1 MPKGYRP
8 YLPDQDLLLP
18 PSLREW
24 MAEEHLVYFVSDV
37 VDQLDLSA
45 IHAVYGEE
53 KRGQPP
59 YDPRLMTKLLV
70 YGYCTGVFSSR
81 RIQKR
86 LQEDIPFKVLAAG
99 NEPDFRTISDF
110 RKIHVG
116 TLQGLFEQVLEMALE
131 VGAVK
136 VGRVTL
142 DGTKVKANASKH
154 KAMSYGRMKEKQEQL
169 RDEVKQLLEQ
179 AEAADEE
186 EDRRHGSQRGDE
198 LPEELRRRETRLA
211 KIKIAKKVVEQRA
224 REKAAAEG
232 KSAAEAKRAKPD
244 DKDQYNFTD
253 PESRIMKG
261 ADGFV
266 QGYNAQASVEPEM
279 LLIVG
284 QSVTEAA
291 NDKQQLEPMVEAIE
305 QQSGQRPKA
314 VLADSGYCSEENLA
328 YLESADQPERK
339 IDGFIATGKQKHGEH
354 RLPCKPGPL
363 PKGATKVDRMKRKLQ
378 TKVGKAVY
386 AARKCVVEPVFGQIK
401 QARGFRQ
408 FLLRGKDKV
417 KGEWALVCLTHNI
430 LRLHAAIQPAERH
443 RRMFSLKI
451 AAAEF
456 PGAIWLAGTPRAG
469 VSRRIRATQGF
480 GSPAHRAL
488 FLGQAP
494 RCGRKSPVHSDP
506 ARSFKIR
513 NHRALPARHRHG
525 GAFDHQSIGTPGPA
539 RHCSGCHF
547 LSPER

>member
-24 MAEEHLVYFVSDV
+24 LAEEHLVYFVSDV
-37 VDQLDLSA
+37 VDELDLSA

-110 RKIHVG
+110 RKVHIG
-116 TLQGLFEQVLEMALE
+116 ALQGLFEQVLAMALE

-136 VGRVTL
+136 VGRVSL

-154 KAMSYGRMKEKQEQL
+154 KAMSYGRMGEKEKQLKE
-169 RDEVKQLLEQ
+169 EVQGLLEQ
-179 AEAADEE
+179 AAAADEE
-186 EDRRHGSQRGDE
+186 EDRQHGSKRGDE
-198 LPEELRRRETRLA
+198 LPEELRRRESRLA
-211 KIKIAKKVVEQRA
+211 KIKLAKQVLAQRA

-232 KSAAEAKRAKPD
+232 KSAEEAKRAKPG

-266 QGYNAQASVEPEM
+266 QAYNAQAAVEPKM

-284 QSVTEAA
+284 QAVTEAA
-291 NDKQQLEPMVEAIE
+291 NDKKQLEPMVEAIE
-305 QQSGQRPKA
+305 HQSGQRPA
-314 VLADSGYCSEENLA
+314 AILADNGYCSEENLA
-328 YLESADQPERK
+328 FLESAGQPEK
-339 IDGFIATGKQKHGEH
+339 QIDGFIATGKQKHGEH
-354 RLPCKPGPL
+354 RLPSPRGPL
-363 PKGATKVDRMKRKLQ
+363 PKGATRVDKMKRKLK
-378 TKVGKAVY
+378 TKVGKAIY

-408 FLLRGKDKV
+408 FLLRGKDKI

-430 LRLHAAIQPAERH
+430 LRLHAAQQP
-443 RRMFSLKI
+443 
-451 AAAEF
+451 
-456 PGAIWLAGTPRAG
+456 
-469 VSRRIRATQGF
+469 
-480 GSPAHRAL
+480 
-488 FLGQAP
+488 
-494 RCGRKSPVHSDP
+494 C
-506 ARSFKIR
+506 
-513 NHRALPARHRHG
+513 
-525 GAFDHQSIGTPGPA
+525 
-539 RHCSGCHF
+539 
-547 LSPER
+547 

>member
-1 MPKGYRP
+1 MPKGYRS

-24 MAEEHLVYFVSDV
+24 LAEEHLVYFVSDV
-37 VDQLDLSA
+37 VDELDLSA

-86 LQEDIPFKVLAAG
+86 LQEDIPFRVLAAG

-110 RKIHVG
+110 RKQHIG
-116 TLQGLFEQVLEMALE
+116 ALQGLFEQVLAMALE

-136 VGRVTL
+136 VGRVSL

-154 KAMSYGRMKEKQEQL
+154 KAMSYGRMQEKQKQL
-169 RDEVKQLLEQ
+169 SEEVKGLLEQ

-186 EDRRHGSQRGDE
+186 EDRLHGSQRGDE

-211 KIKIAKKVVEQRA
+211 KIKMAKKVIEQRA

-232 KSAAEAKRAKPD
+232 KSAAEVKKAKPD

-266 QGYNAQASVEPEM
+266 QAYNAQAAVEPEM

-284 QSVTEAA
+284 QTVTEAA
-291 NDKQQLEPMVEAIE
+291 NDKQQLEPMVAAIE
-305 QQSGQRPKA
+305 QQSGQRPDA
-314 VLADSGYCSEENLA
+314 ILADNGYCSEENLA
-328 YLESADQPERK
+328 FLEA
-339 IDGFIATGKQKHGEH
+339 A
-354 RLPCKPGPL
+354 GP
-363 PKGATKVDRMKRKLQ
+363 
-378 TKVGKAVY
+378 
-386 AARKCVVEPVFGQIK
+386 
-401 QARGFRQ
+401 
-408 FLLRGKDKV
+408 
-417 KGEWALVCLTHNI
+417 
-430 LRLHAAIQPAERH
+430 
-443 RRMFSLKI
+443 
-451 AAAEF
+451 
-456 PGAIWLAGTPRAG
+456 AGTKN
-469 VSRRIRATQGF
+469 RR
-480 GSPAHRAL
+480 L
-488 FLGQAP
+488 
-494 RCGRKSPVHSDP
+494 
-506 ARSFKIR
+506 
-513 NHRALPARHRHG
+513 HRHG
-525 GAFDHQSIGTPGPA
+525 
-539 RHCSGCHF
+539 
-547 LSPER
+547 

>member
-24 MAEEHLVYFVSDV
+24 VAEEHLVYFVSDV

-81 RIQKR
+81 RIHKR

-110 RKIHVG
+110 RKIHIG

-154 KAMSYGRMKEKQEQL
+154 KAMSYGRMQEKQQQL
-169 RDEVKQLLEQ
+169 REEVKQLLEQ

-211 KIKIAKKVVEQRA
+211 KIKLAKKVVEQRA

-232 KSAAEAKRAKPD
+232 KGAAKAKRAKPD

-305 QQSGQRPKA
+305 QQSGQRPEA
-314 VLADSGYCSEENLA
+314 ILADSGYCSEENLA
-328 YLESADQPERK
+328 YLESAEQPERK

-354 RLPCKPGPL
+354 RLACKRGPL

-408 FLLRGKDKV
+408 FLLRGKEKV

-430 LRLHAAIQPAERH
+430 LRLHAAMQPR
-443 RRMFSLKI
+443 
-451 AAAEF
+451 
-456 PGAIWLAGTPRAG
+456 
-469 VSRRIRATQGF
+469 
-480 GSPAHRAL
+480 
-488 FLGQAP
+488 
-494 RCGRKSPVHSDP
+494 
-506 ARSFKIR
+506 
-513 NHRALPARHRHG
+513 
-525 GAFDHQSIGTPGPA
+525 
-539 RHCSGCHF
+539 
-547 LSPER
+547 